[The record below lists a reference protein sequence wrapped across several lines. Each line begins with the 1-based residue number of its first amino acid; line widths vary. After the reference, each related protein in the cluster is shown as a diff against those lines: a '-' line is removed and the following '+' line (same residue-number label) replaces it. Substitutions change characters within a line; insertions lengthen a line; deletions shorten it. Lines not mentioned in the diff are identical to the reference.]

1 MSGAGLSTPNGQN
14 DAVGGLYGD
23 PSDLGCGPA
32 PTTWCSFHQTPD
44 FERIA
49 DAGLLVLAAVVF
61 GGRFI
66 VPDAGLGQN
75 LQRCL
80 Q

>member
-44 FERIA
+44 F
-49 DAGLLVLAAVVF
+49 
-61 GGRFI
+61 
-66 VPDAGLGQN
+66 
-75 LQRCL
+75 
-80 Q
+80 